1 MIAYSPAHVF
11 ESMGAREQAL
21 FDAASP
27 LMVRF
32 EKICACIR
40 ASRSRSFQA
49 VPKELTADFPTMLF
63 EYVQPSVLEG
73 LKRGAALHA
82 TPQQTPIAP
91 RYTHC
96 YAPSCVQRL
105 PCSYLH
111 ESRALRRRR
120 RRQATPRRQQHSIA
134 NTNQ

>member
-73 LKRGAALHA
+73 LKARRCPPRDAAADTHRAQIHTLLCA
-82 TPQQTPIAP
+82 ELRTAP
-91 RYTHC
+91 PLLLS
-96 YAPSCVQRL
+96 A
-105 PCSYLH
+105 
-111 ESRALRRRR
+111 
-120 RRQATPRRQQHSIA
+120 
-134 NTNQ
+134 